1 MKNTFEQKRARLAA
15 MKNIGEKSA
24 GWMIEVGVDSPA
36 ALGRIGAVET
46 YCRMKSAYPRH
57 ISLCALWALQGAL
70 LDIPYTKIPKEL
82 KDQLKRDLQL
92 KTALSS

>member
-1 MKNTFEQKRARLAA
+1 

-36 ALGRIGAVET
+36 ALRRIGAVET
-46 YCRMKSAYPRH
+46 YVRMKTAYPRH

-70 LDIPYTKIPKEL
+70 LDIPYMKMPKEL
-82 KDQLKRDLQL
+82 KDELKHDMQLKMATR
-92 KTALSS
+92 